1 MTYEVNT
8 LTPSEQPTDRVRT
21 STGEAEC
28 QFRGRDA
35 GTAASATPLRSRR
48 WGAGVFILS
57 MDLVLPVAV
66 YYVLRAADLNSIAAL
81 TVSASIPAIGATVT
95 LIREGRVDAFAVLV
109 IASAA
114 ISVGLSVVSGNPRS
128 LLAKTGWI
136 TGAWGLWMCWGVRA
150 TRPPTY
156 AIARPLMEGHH
167 FFGTASWDE
176 LWTNK
181 PDFRRIWRVS
191 SALWGVALMI
201 DAAVRVL
208 MAYTLPVSIVPGL
221 DAALFAV
228 TFVILQVATNIYF
241 HRSGLYR
248 MLGAAWILGK

>member
-1 MTYEVNT
+1 M
-8 LTPSEQPTDRVRT
+8 SRSAGD
-21 STGEAEC
+21 AEC
-28 QFRGRDA
+28 QFRGRDP

-81 TVSASIPAIGATVT
+81 TVSALHTRHRSNCDSDPG
-95 LIREGRVDAFAVLV
+95 GRVDAFAVLV

-128 LLAKTGWI
+128 LLA
-136 TGAWGLWMCWGVRA
+136 
-150 TRPPTY
+150 RPVGS
-156 AIARPLMEGHH
+156 RERGGCGCVGESEPLDHLRMPLRVLSWRDTTL
-167 FFGTASWDE
+167 FGTASWDE

-208 MAYTLPVSIVPGL
+208 MAYTLPVSIVPGP

-228 TFVILQVATNIYF
+228 TFVILQVATNTYF